1 MKNLGKLLEA
11 IDNYDQ
17 AMRYNTNYAGSY
29 NNKGAV
35 LCILEQYQE
44 VIESFDLAIKYQPD
58 FPDAYYNK
66 GIALNKLGQH
76 QEAMESCNLAIKY
89 DSDNVYAYQLANE
102 LAKKIKKS
110 NLRIIT
116 D

>member
-1 MKNLGKLLEA
+1 M
-11 IDNYDQ
+11 D
-17 AMRYNTNYAGSY
+17 
-29 NNKGAV
+29 
-35 LCILEQYQE
+35 
-44 VIESFDLAIKYQPD
+44 IKYQPD
-58 FPDAYYNK
+58 FSYAYNNK
-66 GIALNKLGQH
+66 GIALNKLRQH
-76 QEAMESCNLAIKY
+76 QEAVESCNLAIKY

>member
-1 MKNLGKLLEA
+1 MNKLG
-11 IDNYDQ
+11 
-17 AMRYNTNYAGSY
+17 
-29 NNKGAV
+29 
-35 LCILEQYQE
+35 QYQDA
-44 VIESFDLAIKYQPD
+44 IWNFDLAIKYKPD

-102 LAKKIKKS
+102 LAKK
-110 NLRIIT
+110 
-116 D
+116 

>member
-1 MKNLGKLLEA
+1 
-11 IDNYDQ
+11 
-17 AMRYNTNYAGSY
+17 MRYSTNYAGSY
-29 NNKGAV
+29 NNKGSA

-44 VIESFDLAIKYQPD
+44 AIENFDLAIKYQPD
-58 FPDAYYNK
+58 FSEAYYNK
-66 GIALNKLGQH
+66 GIALNELGRH
-76 QEAMESCNLAIKY
+76 QEAIESCNLAIKY

-102 LAKKIKKS
+102 FTKKIKKS